1 MQITGGVPVDNIPNI
16 NLSMNCLL
24 LTSSLNVRL
33 MFNGSMPLFQS
44 GCTSSNL
51 VSHSNTKD
59 CHLGHFNYNRNESIA
74 INMGYTYIDG
84 VVKSPRGEVVTLRL
98 SSGGYQQFSIHIKR
112 GDNPKLTRNVMV
124 HRLVGY
130 LKYGDKI
137 YDYGMCIRHID
148 GDKLNNSY
156 DNLVIG
162 THRDNMLDVPIQDR
176 INRSLKSAE
185 TTRRFSEEEL
195 ASIVVDRRSGMSYK
209 DICEKYDVGKS
220 WCSYFF
226 NKKTYITFNRETL
239 KFN

>member
-1 MQITGGVPVDNIPNI
+1 MIGPRHYMQHARTD
-16 NLSMNCLL
+16 
-24 LTSSLNVRL
+24 
-33 MFNGSMPLFQS
+33 S
-44 GCTSSNL
+44 GN
-51 VSHSNTKD
+51 
-59 CHLGHFNYNRNESIA
+59 
-74 INMGYTYIDG
+74 
-84 VVKSPRGEVVTLRL
+84 
-98 SSGGYQQFSIHIKR
+98 
-112 GDNPKLTRNVMV
+112 
-124 HRLVGY
+124 
-130 LKYGDKI
+130 KI
-137 YDYGMCIRHID
+137 YQHLITFYVLDTFLYCLKNSWQSAFQGIRQANLNLIDLPNID